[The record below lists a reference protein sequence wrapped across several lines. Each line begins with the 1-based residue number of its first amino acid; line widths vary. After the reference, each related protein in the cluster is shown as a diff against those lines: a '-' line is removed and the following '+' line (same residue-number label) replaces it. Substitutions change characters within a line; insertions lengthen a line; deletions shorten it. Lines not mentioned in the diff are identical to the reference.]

1 MNFALLLNENYLVY
15 LLLTGLLVIMYIY
28 KDNGPTDNWIFINIA
43 IILVAMSIADGVERW
58 ALLSPDRS
66 NIRVAA
72 SVVHY
77 LLQPL
82 ALYLE
87 LAVVMPQQENRNR
100 ALILVLRLMIV
111 VNTFIYLLAP
121 FAGELV
127 FYYDADYAF
136 HRGPLGYFVYI
147 ITFVYLTTL
156 LYYSF
161 VATKG
166 DDKKKGIVLLFMGAT
181 GFLTGILEF
190 LNIVTGFVDEA
201 FALGLFLYYMYLIAV
216 HESEMQAELARS
228 ELELSRSKVKLLRQ
242 QIRPHFVFNSLQ
254 IIKSLIRSDEDK
266 AVECL
271 EDFSD
276 YLRANVDAIASD
288 KLISFDQELAHIKA
302 YVSLALA
309 DESKGVHVVYDI
321 QEQDFNLPA
330 LTIEPLVE
338 NAIRHGLE
346 KGGTVTL
353 ATHDEGPNVVITVA
367 DDGVGFKL
375 KATDQE
381 KKRMGTGLANV
392 RARLATQVSGTLD
405 IESSEGG
412 TTVTVRIPKQRES

>member
-136 HRGPLGYFVYI
+136 HLFNN
-147 ITFVYLTTL
+147 
-156 LYYSF
+156 
-161 VATKG
+161 AA
-166 DDKKKGIVLLFMGAT
+166 LLF
-181 GFLTGILEF
+181 LCC
-190 LNIVTGFVDEA
+190 
-201 FALGLFLYYMYLIAV
+201 
-216 HESEMQAELARS
+216 H
-228 ELELSRSKVKLLRQ
+228 
-242 QIRPHFVFNSLQ
+242 
-254 IIKSLIRSDEDK
+254 
-266 AVECL
+266 
-271 EDFSD
+271 
-276 YLRANVDAIASD
+276 
-288 KLISFDQELAHIKA
+288 
-302 YVSLALA
+302 
-309 DESKGVHVVYDI
+309 
-321 QEQDFNLPA
+321 
-330 LTIEPLVE
+330 
-338 NAIRHGLE
+338 
-346 KGGTVTL
+346 
-353 ATHDEGPNVVITVA
+353 
-367 DDGVGFKL
+367 
-375 KATDQE
+375 
-381 KKRMGTGLANV
+381 
-392 RARLATQVSGTLD
+392 
-405 IESSEGG
+405 
-412 TTVTVRIPKQRES
+412 QRRR